1 MENYGGM
8 ELENLR
14 QPEFC
19 SFFKSLYWVL
29 KVLKRSIQKTLIRN
43 FLDILETII
52 SMTGFHLHWNT
63 PSMRLVV

>member
-1 MENYGGM
+1 MAGDGI
-8 ELENLR
+8 R
-14 QPEFC
+14 KSQAAGIC

-52 SMTGFHLHWNT
+52 SMTGFHLYLNT
-63 PSMRLVV
+63 PSLRLVA